1 MGILQTTSLELD
13 LQILKLLSS
22 KMNMSREQQKTK
34 ENSLIKLKLIA
45 RL

>member
-34 ENSLIKLKLIA
+34 ENSLIK
-45 RL
+45 